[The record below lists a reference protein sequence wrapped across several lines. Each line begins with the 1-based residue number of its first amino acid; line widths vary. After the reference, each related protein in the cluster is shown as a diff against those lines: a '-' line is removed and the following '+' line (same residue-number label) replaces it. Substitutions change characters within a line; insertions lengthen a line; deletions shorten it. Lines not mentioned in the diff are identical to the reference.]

1 MIKKI
6 GSINPL
12 QPTQKVIRGKSRGES
27 LSGGAGDNLEVSS
40 FAKELS
46 VAMGEL
52 KKIPEVRAEKV
63 QALRQQIEE
72 GTYEPK
78 LSAVALNLLGSL
90 QESGGGK
97 E

>member
-6 GSINPL
+6 SSINPL
-12 QPTQKVIRGKSRGES
+12 QPTQKIIRGKSRGEN

-52 KKIPEVRAEKV
+52 KKAPEVRTDKV
-63 QALRQQIEE
+63 EALRQQIEE

-78 LSAVALNLLGSL
+78 LSVVALNLMGAI
-90 QESGGGK
+90 QGTSGEG